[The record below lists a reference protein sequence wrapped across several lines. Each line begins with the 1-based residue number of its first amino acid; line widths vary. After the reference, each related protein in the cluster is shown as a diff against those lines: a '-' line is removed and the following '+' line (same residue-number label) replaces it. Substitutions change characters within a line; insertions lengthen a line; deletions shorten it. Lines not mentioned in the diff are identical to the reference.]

1 MKGIQEEE
9 AHHSHPR
16 AGQSTINEVQRPSMP
31 RIRSLI
37 VPSSD
42 RGAWRCHFFQDL
54 AHTEI
59 TSVTLSWAKGVLF
72 LDIAGSHFHEPARA
86 LYSYTAVQT
95 PGLWSTLE
103 LSRQHPTSPNALP
116 SESGWIAGW
125 LLPPPHL
132 DQHWFSPH
140 ICFGGVPQNSSSFLP
155 RHLTPP
161 EHCIG
166 LDPCT
171 PTVGTT
177 LLFTCGRRRLREE
190 IGGPMRDR
198 GGAGWF
204 THE

>member
-95 PGLWSTLE
+95 PGLWSTWSSPGSIPLHPMHFL
-103 LSRQHPTSPNALP
+103 LSQAGLQAGFCHLLILTNTGFLLTSALVGCLRIPVP
-116 SESGWIAGW
+116 SFPDI
-125 LLPPPHL
+125 
-132 DQHWFSPH
+132 
-140 ICFGGVPQNSSSFLP
+140 
-155 RHLTPP
+155 
-161 EHCIG
+161 
-166 LDPCT
+166 
-171 PTVGTT
+171 
-177 LLFTCGRRRLREE
+177 
-190 IGGPMRDR
+190 
-198 GGAGWF
+198 
-204 THE
+204 